1 MSDTPIESASEEA
14 EAPAPEPKIARLC
27 GTCMFWINPIGGR
40 GACWGFA
47 PTPMPDGS
55 ARRPYMSEDEFCGVG
70 WRPAERLLGGKDVRA
85 G

>member
-1 MSDTPIESASEEA
+1 MSDEPEA
-14 EAPAPEPKIARLC
+14 VEAPVEPPAPKIARQC
-27 GTCMFWINPIGGR
+27 GTCQWWIEPIGGR
-40 GACWGFA
+40 GACWGFP

-55 ARRPYMSEDEFCGVG
+55 ARRPYMGEGEFCGVG